1 MNAERWFCPKATATN
16 LSNPTGLRGWKR
28 KMSNAGEGERKRSC
42 CCFLQLCYRSEEGK
56 GVLGEVASQQCF
68 TSCRSCIPALL
79 LPEPLVSPVSS
90 GFAQLHAPYVSHYF
104 LWASAVPSCRRWWRS
119 VQSVTQCWSWAE
131 SCSHT
136 DQLRVPGWFITPVGS
151 LLL

>member
-1 MNAERWFCPKATATN
+1 
-16 LSNPTGLRGWKR
+16 
-28 KMSNAGEGERKRSC
+28 MSNAGEGERKRSC

-104 LWASAVPSCRRWWRS
+104 VGFCCPQLPALVALSAERNAVL
-119 VQSVTQCWSWAE
+119 E
-131 SCSHT
+131 
-136 DQLRVPGWFITPVGS
+136 LG
-151 LLL
+151 